1 MGESVENNPK
11 IFLGIPG
18 TWKDRQAFK
27 DKFNESQ
34 REFVYLGE
42 HIGKLQTP
50 EYLYQIEFVDEHI
63 PYVAEAF
70 ELGGNGSF
78 TKGDIETLQ
87 SHRSMVYILAE
98 GGSLEQV
105 IEIMSV
111 AKAVLQSGGLAVS
124 VESSGK
130 ATTKNNWI
138 EYVNNGTENRAFA
151 AFVQMSREEDVFYTC
166 GMHNFGYKDLLTSTS
181 NTNPAE
187 TVELFQTFCLYTLI
201 ENPVFNSGETFSVD
215 PKAPVFQLRA
225 ESCVL
230 FESDDPF
237 YNPYG
242 VWRLNKIS

>member
-1 MGESVENNPK
+1 MENNPK
-11 IFLGIPG
+11 IILGIPG

-151 AFVQMSREEDVFYTC
+151 AFV
-166 GMHNFGYKDLLTSTS
+166 
-181 NTNPAE
+181 
-187 TVELFQTFCLYTLI
+187 
-201 ENPVFNSGETFSVD
+201 
-215 PKAPVFQLRA
+215 
-225 ESCVL
+225 
-230 FESDDPF
+230 
-237 YNPYG
+237 
-242 VWRLNKIS
+242 